1 MNKTVIEYLKEAL
14 IKVESLT
21 KEEIDTLIVDKFINY
36 NSKLMD
42 DLQKMEEKEKLTEQ
56 SK

>member
-21 KEEIDTLIVDKFINY
+21 KEEIDTLIVDKFLNY